1 MLTTTYSSLQAESLA
16 VTDNPE
22 ELITAVTSQL
32 TEATQQAENNSL
44 LPQDLNTTNL
54 VISSLLDITE
64 KRNLSVD
71 LVRLHYPLPTNDAP
85 MCHGLSIRQ

>member
-1 MLTTTYSSLQAESLA
+1 MLTSTYSSLQAENLA

-22 ELITAVTSQL
+22 ELITVVTSQL

-44 LPQDLNTTNL
+44 LPRDLNTTNL

-71 LVRLHYPLPTNDAP
+71 LVRL
-85 MCHGLSIRQ
+85 Q